1 MTRTN
6 RDLDPYKA
14 THNLAKPPKL
24 AAPRA
29 AGGDPEALHRG
40 SHKTRVARYRRAIR
54 ILEALI
60 ADDLALEARIR
71 LTANAP
77 LPSGGAEGSR
87 SSDISDPSGN
97 TATTWAQ
104 QRRTKDAAERTWD
117 SAANALHALW
127 WAHRH
132 HTSAVRLLEAD
143 SPEAK
148 TRFQTAVRQLF
159 DREEVALVETG
170 CTNCAKIGEYAKRGE
185 PPAVPKECTL
195 CRWCRIFE
203 LEHGVEPPRAILRKH
218 HQGQRI
224 STRDIEIALH
234 SVQPQNPRQ

>member
-1 MTRTN
+1 MTEREA
-6 RDLDPYKA
+6 RPYVS

-24 AAPRA
+24 AAPLP
-29 AGGDPEALHRG
+29 AGDEVEALHRG
-40 SHKTRVARYRRAIR
+40 SHKTRVSRYRRAIR

-71 LTANAP
+71 LAADAP

-97 TATTWAQ
+97 TATTWVQ
-104 QRRTKDAAERTWD
+104 QRRIKDAAERTWD

-127 WAHRH
+127 WASKH
-132 HTSAVRLLEAD
+132 HSSALRLLEAD

-148 TRFQTAVRQLF
+148 QRFQAAVKQLF
-159 DREEVALVETG
+159 DREEVELVETG

-185 PPAVPKECTL
+185 PKHVPKGSTL
-195 CRWCRIFE
+195 CTWCHQFE
-203 LEHGVEPPRAILRKH
+203 QAHGVLPPRSLLRIH
-218 HQGQRI
+218 HGPKGKVT
-224 STRDIEIALH
+224 TRDVEKALPGWR
-234 SVQPQNPRQ
+234 PQKPHQ